1 MDIINDASSQTVITT
16 LPTITGTYNPLISQT
31 DLNTALATKQN
42 TLTAATNLLGIG
54 SSITALDWDKIT
66 LNKPSTFPP
75 TMTSIYSK
83 TETDGLL
90 NAKQATLTF
99 QSPLINTANTISLST
114 TNLITTTGGQTING
128 TLTTTDYLY
137 TQNIQ
142 PINTGL
148 AQNLNL
154 TQRLTGNINFNC
166 EGAGTINCIIN
177 GVNRFYV
184 NSAGNAVLAGN
195 LYEGG
200 QLLSGKYQAKLTAS
214 TALLGIGSAITEINY
229 NNITTNKP
237 DLTIYALNSSLSS
250 YLTIS
255 SASST
260 YQPTLSFTS
269 PMTKTGNNVSIDLS
283 SYATTTAL
291 AAKENALT
299 FSSPLTRTTNTIGI
313 NLSGYATTAN
323 LASYL
328 PLAGGQMTGN
338 IGFGIAPSST
348 ILINCSNASST
359 AFQNIQMMNN
369 IGEFFYFGIAGN
381 AAGNSN
387 YINNFFIQ
395 ASKGLVFNSMNKTH
409 TGIPDMIINN
419 TSVGINTTAPN
430 TTYKLDV
437 NGNING
443 LILYEGGVTLASKYT
458 TSASLTN
465 YVLKAGDTMS
475 GALTVNGNINITG
488 SGTNNLI
495 FDNAYNL
502 KKIQLNNNAGIG
514 AGNVDLTFYSAGTF
528 TFRNTALST
537 TLFSI
542 DDSGSLSFNG
552 RLFPGKGLYTDN
564 VLISTSN
571 IIASNFIEGGVAL
584 ASKYITSAS
593 LDTTYLRLN
602 GANSMTGNLG
612 IGTASPTIS
621 SLSIYTGTTST
632 ILSLVIR
639 AANPANQAS
648 IIFYNNLNAAGSI
661 GLGGSSVGAYY
672 SSNLFLT
679 SPKDIN
685 FFVNAGSIPSMCI
698 LANGNTGIGTI
709 NPTSKLCINPNPV
722 YGGVFNFAACPCII
736 TNPTPSGTSI
746 LNDPQPVLHL
756 CREGTLLQSY
766 GQRISFYLSRYE
778 NNALNSRTRC
788 DIVLAEAEFLNK
800 TVMTLFSSGN
810 VNISNSLSIN
820 GSLVNDFCFNNLGFN
835 HADITDF
842 NAPVGFGCRFIFGNT
857 NGPSV
862 NYGAQTSSYSLFM
875 GLGIN
880 YPASG
885 PGSYGCQLALQRSVT
900 NPTLS
905 VRYKENNSWGGWS
918 GITADVARTLNGTAT
933 FTVNVWHKSSDNQQ
947 RLYFENNTT
956 TYIQG
961 QGTNPIVFRNNAN
974 SDIAVIDSNGKMTL
988 KTINI
993 SGFDGIT
1000 LRIDGAN
1007 NYWNI
1012 FTGTTPTTLKT
1023 NSLIFFHGASGIAS
1037 NWWLDG
1043 TQTNTNADISDKR
1056 SKYNIQDFSALETI
1070 EKLKPKSFDVIDD
1083 KDVKFQYGFI
1093 AQDIEEIPE
1102 VAKLVFTE
1110 PDYIANINTYGKRTN
1125 DDGCCIIT
1133 ANDDLTDKIEIGDEI
1148 KFVSDNKDKD
1158 NQEFILD
1165 ATPYHN
1171 RYKRRY
1177 AKVTE
1182 IISPTEFKVDCEI
1195 NNLCCLDDDEF
1206 LIYGKKVEDAKSLD
1220 YNSFIALNT
1229 KAIQELYKI
1238 IQQQQEQLNELRNLI
1253 NPKY

>member
-1 MDIINDASSQTVITT
+1 MNPINDTSSQS
-16 LPTITGTYNPLISQT
+16 TITNLNNVVGVFNYYITSNELYTNFYTKTQT
-31 DLNTALATKQN
+31 N
-42 TLTAATNLLGIG
+42 NLLI
-54 SSITALDWDKIT
+54 L
-66 LNKPSTFPP
+66 
-75 TMTSIYSK
+75 
-83 TETDGLL
+83 
-90 NAKQATLTF
+90 KQ
-99 QSPLINTANTISLST
+99 
-114 TNLITTTGGQTING
+114 
-128 TLTTTDYLY
+128 D
-137 TQNIQ
+137 
-142 PINTGL
+142 
-148 AQNLNL
+148 
-154 TQRLTGNINFNC
+154 
-166 EGAGTINCIIN
+166 
-177 GVNRFYV
+177 V
-184 NSAGNAVLAGN
+184 
-195 LYEGG
+195 
-200 QLLSGKYQAKLTAS
+200 LTAS
-214 TALLGIGSAITEINY
+214 TTLLGNGGSITAINW

-237 DLTIYALNSSLSS
+237 TNFQADWTTTVINKPTTFNPDLTNVYTKTEVNNITTLTNFYNKTTADAL
-250 YLTIS
+250 
-255 SASST
+255 
-260 YQPTLSFTS
+260 YQPILTFNS
-269 PMTKTGNNVSIDLS
+269 PMTKTGNIVTIDLS
-283 SYATTTAL
+283 SYATTAL
-291 AAKENALT
+291 LTSNSNLLQGNINLKENALT

-313 NLSGYATTAN
+313 NLSGYATTTN

-338 IGFGIAPSST
+338 IGFGIAPSAS
-348 ILINCSNASST
+348 ILINCSNANAT
-359 AFQNIQMMNN
+359 AFQNIQMINN
-369 IGEFFYFGIAGN
+369 ANDFFYFGIAGN
-381 AAGNSN
+381 AAANSN

-395 ASKGLVFNSMNKTH
+395 ASKGLVLNSMNKTH
-409 TGIPDMIINN
+409 TGVPDFIINN
-419 TSVGINTTAPN
+419 NSVGINTTTPN
-430 TTYKLDV
+430 ITYKLDV

-443 LILYEGGVTLASKYT
+443 LILYEGGVSLASKYT

-488 SGTNNLI
+488 SGTNSLI

-502 KKIQLNNNAGIG
+502 KKIQLNNNAGFG
-514 AGNVDLTFYSAGTF
+514 AGNADLTFYSAGTF

-537 TLFSI
+537 TLFSV

-571 IIASNFIEGGVAL
+571 ISANSFIEGGVSL
-584 ASKYITSAS
+584 ASKYLTSAS

-602 GANSMTGNLG
+602 GANTMTGDLFFNKTNLDIRLTPTNGNNIAIPSTAGFFSTSAVANDMVIRSLQKLILQSGGGNGAVIINTNNNVG
-612 IGTASPTIS
+612 IGNSA
-621 SLSIYTGTTST
+621 
-632 ILSLVIR
+632 
-639 AANPANQAS
+639 
-648 IIFYNNLNAAGSI
+648 
-661 GLGGSSVGAYY
+661 
-672 SSNLFLT
+672 
-679 SPKDIN
+679 
-685 FFVNAGSIPSMCI
+685 
-698 LANGNTGIGTI
+698 
-709 NPTSKLCINPNPV
+709 PTSKLCINPNPV
-722 YGGVFNFAACPCII
+722 YGGVFDFTTCPCII

-788 DIVLAEAEFLNK
+788 DIVLAENEFLNRTIMTLFSNGNVGIGTINPTSKLCINPNPVHSGVFNFAACPCIITNPTPSSTTVLNDPQPVLHLCREGTNGQTYGQRISFYLSRYENNGINSRSRCDITLAEADFLNK
-800 TVMTLFSSGN
+800 TVITLLSSGN
-810 VNISNSLSIN
+810 VNISDSLSIN
-820 GSLVNDFCFNNLGFN
+820 GNQIFNYLFNNTGANHGDINDFNNVTTFGYKFILG
-835 HADITDF
+835 
-842 NAPVGFGCRFIFGNT
+842 PT

-862 NYGAQTSSYSLFM
+862 PLGPNNQFYSWFI

-885 PGSYGCQLALQRSVT
+885 ASSYGCQFAIPRDLA

-905 VRYKENNSWGGWS
+905 IRFKENNVWRSWTD
-918 GITADVARTLNGTAT
+918 ITSRVLNGTAR
-933 FTVNVWHKSSDNQQ
+933 FTVDVWHTSSDNQQ
-947 RLYFENNTT
+947 RLYFQSNST

-961 QGTNPIVFRNNAN
+961 QSTTPIVFRNNAN

-1000 LRIDGAN
+1000 LRIDGVN

-1012 FTGTTPTTLKT
+1012 FTGTSPTTLKT

-1056 SKYNIQDFSALETI
+1056 SKYNIEDFTALETI

-1102 VAKLVFTE
+1102 LKKLVFTE
-1110 PDYIANINTYGKRTN
+1110 PDYIANINSYGKRTN

-1133 ANDDLTDKIEIGDEI
+1133 ANDDLTNKIEVGDEL

-1158 NQEFILD
+1158 NQEFVLD

-1195 NNLCCLDDDEF
+1195 NNLCCNHDNEF

-1238 IQQQQEQLNELRNLI
+1238 IQQQQETIDKLLSHITLE
-1253 NPKY
+1253 